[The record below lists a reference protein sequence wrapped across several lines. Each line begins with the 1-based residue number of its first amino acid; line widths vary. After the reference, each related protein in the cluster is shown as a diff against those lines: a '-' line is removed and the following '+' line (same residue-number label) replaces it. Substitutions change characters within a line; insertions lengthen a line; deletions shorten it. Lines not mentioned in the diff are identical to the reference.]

1 MEFFRV
7 SNTLV
12 LEQIFWKMKNF
23 FKNLEYSFLIQSTK
37 IKNASFP
44 YKTAIS
50 EADVKTNRMMSTK

>member
-23 FKNLEYSFLIQSTK
+23 FKNLEYSFLVQSTK

>member
-7 SNTLV
+7 SNTLI

-37 IKNASFP
+37 IKNASFS

>member
-1 MEFFRV
+1 MEFFRF

>member
-44 YKTAIS
+44 YKTAIL

>member
-50 EADVKTNRMMSTK
+50 EADVKTNRMMSIK

>member
-23 FKNLEYSFLIQSTK
+23 FKNLEYSSLIQSTK

>member
-37 IKNASFP
+37 IKNASFS

>member
-37 IKNASFP
+37 NKNASFP

>member
-1 MEFFRV
+1 
-7 SNTLV
+7 
-12 LEQIFWKMKNF
+12 MKNF

-37 IKNASFP
+37 IKNASFS

>member
-7 SNTLV
+7 FNTLA

-23 FKNLEYSFLIQSTK
+23 FKNLEYSFLVQSTK